1 MEHSSPNTHMQY
13 DTQIDSRKKINTWI
27 AGNTTNYNNLRMQE
41 PFDNKILT
49 LSNFVCKK
57 FGATSPS
64 DTW

>member
-1 MEHSSPNTHMQY
+1 MQS
-13 DTQIDSRKKINTWI
+13 DTRIDSHEKINTSV
-27 AGNTTNYNNLRMQE
+27 AGNATNYNNLRMQE

-49 LSNFVCKK
+49 LSNFVFKK